1 MKNMFLAFA
10 TIALISFAPRP
21 QTTLNNIPVDSQL
34 AYNVDFG
41 GNKYQFIVE
50 LKQKDPNLV
59 FDYNLSM
66 GSGKQG
72 KVTIV
77 KEALQTARGQQNYF
91 AGGEQTL
98 STQTT
103 VWLSQVVYKEAKE
116 KGKTTMATGESG
128 DMRFVD
134 FTVVGTEKMEL
145 QLNGENIS
153 LPCLHLR
160 STDGRDFEYWVWDN
174 PKDPLIL
181 KMSIGWGLAI
191 KEINVN

>member
-1 MKNMFLAFA
+1 MKKVLFAFA
-10 TIALISFAPRP
+10 FMALISFAPRN
-21 QTTLNNIPVDSQL
+21 QTVLNNLPVDSQL

-41 GNKYQFIVE
+41 GEKYQFIVE
-50 LKQKDPNLV
+50 LKQKEPDLI
-59 FDYNLSM
+59 FDYNFSM

-72 KVTIV
+72 KVTIT
-77 KEALQTARGQQNYF
+77 KDALQTARGQHNYF

-98 STQTT
+98 SAQTT
-103 VWLSQVVYKEAKE
+103 VWLSQVVYKEAKQN
-116 KGKTTMATGESG
+116 GKTTMATIESG
-128 DMRFVD
+128 DMKNID
-134 FTVVGTEKMEL
+134 YTLVGTEKMDL

-181 KMSIGWGLAI
+181 KMSIGWGIAI